1 MESNDAKAL
10 PDPSGAV
17 AGEDRALFPRPYFA
31 LYHFQGGGGGGG
43 KSDGS
48 KTNFTLMEKLFN
60 IPRLR
65 EGDEGRGRERGREGT
80 GCSSSGRMEARDQG
94 CQLHGWVRMLF
105 QQMSDF
111 IELNPN
117 KILIHV

>member
-10 PDPSGAV
+10 PDPREAV

-65 EGDEGRGRERGREGT
+65 EGDEGRGEREGGRGQAVPPLEEWRQEIRVASFT
-80 GCSSSGRMEARDQG
+80 GGLECCSS
-94 CQLHGWVRMLF
+94 
-105 QQMSDF
+105 
-111 IELNPN
+111 
-117 KILIHV
+117 K

>member
-1 MESNDAKAL
+1 M
-10 PDPSGAV
+10 

-31 LYHFQGGGGGGG
+31 LYHFQGGGGVGG

-65 EGDEGRGRERGREGT
+65 EGDEGREREG
-80 GCSSSGRMEARDQG
+80 GRKGDRLFLLWKNGGKRSGLPASRVG
-94 CQLHGWVRMLF
+94 
-105 QQMSDF
+105 
-111 IELNPN
+111 
-117 KILIHV
+117 

>member
-10 PDPSGAV
+10 PDPREAV

-65 EGDEGRGRERGREGT
+65 EGDEGRG
-80 GCSSSGRMEARDQG
+80 
-94 CQLHGWVRMLF
+94 
-105 QQMSDF
+105 
-111 IELNPN
+111 
-117 KILIHV
+117 

>member
-10 PDPSGAV
+10 PDPREAV

-65 EGDEGRGRERGREGT
+65 EGDEGRGREREG
-80 GCSSSGRMEARDQG
+80 GDRLFLLWKNGGKRSGLPASRVG
-94 CQLHGWVRMLF
+94 
-105 QQMSDF
+105 
-111 IELNPN
+111 
-117 KILIHV
+117 